1 MLPID
6 QIIPELEQPKKI
18 FITCH
23 TKPDADAIGS
33 TLGLYHYLLQKGH
46 QPSVVS
52 PSEIPDFLM
61 WMPGIETVYN
71 FEAEPKLAQKV
82 LDEAELIFC
91 LDFNHLS
98 RTKSMEAA
106 LREAKQPKVLID
118 HHLLPEDGVFYCGI
132 SQPEKSSTCEMVY
145 DFIDRCGDKE
155 LIDNNVATCLYTGTM
170 TDTGSFR
177 FPATDASVHDMISFF
192 KKRGL
197 KHSEIHENVY
207 DTNSENRLRFLG
219 FALYEKMEVF
229 LEGKIGLI
237 ALRSSD
243 MAPFN
248 LSSGDTEGLV
258 NYPLSI
264 TGVQIAVLIT
274 ERNDEIKMS
283 FRSKGNVDVST
294 YARTYFNGG
303 GHFNAAGGKSF
314 VSFDETVQL
323 LKTTI
328 NNLVN
333 NKTI

>member
-6 QIIPELEQPKKI
+6 QIIPELGTPKKI

-46 QPSVVS
+46 QPTVVS

-61 WMPGIETVYN
+61 WMPGIEKVYN
-71 FEAEPKLAQKV
+71 FEAEPKAVQKV
-82 LDEAELIFC
+82 LDESDLIFC

-98 RTKSMEAA
+98 RTKSMEAV
-106 LREAKQPKVLID
+106 LRVARQRKVLID
-118 HHLLPEDGVFYCGI
+118 HHLLPEEGVFYCGI

-145 DFIDRCGDKE
+145 DFIERCGDKE
-155 LIDNNVATCLYTGTM
+155 LIDSHVATCLYTGTM

-177 FPATDASVHDMISFF
+177 FPATDASVHDMIAFF
-192 KKRGL
+192 KRRGL

-219 FALYEKMEVF
+219 YALYEKMEVF
-229 LEGKIGLI
+229 EEGKVGLI
-237 ALRSSD
+237 ALSSAD

-248 LSSGDTEGLV
+248 LLTGDTEGLV

-264 TGVQIAVLIT
+264 MGVQVAVLVT

-283 FRSKGNVDVST
+283 FRSKGNVDVSQ

-303 GHFNAAGGKSF
+303 GHFNAAGGKSSVGF
-314 VSFDETVQL
+314 EETIAQ

-328 NNLVN
+328 KDLVN
-333 NKTI
+333 HKN